1 MNDKALFI
9 PDEETML
16 AEGAKLAKSTQ
27 AGDVIFLQGELGAGK
42 TTLTRGFLRA
52 LGYKGIVK
60 SPTYTLLETFQLP
73 DILLYHFDL
82 YRLIRPEDIKEIGL
96 SDYLTEDAICLI
108 EWPEKAEGFL
118 PEPTVCCKIDVP
130 ENGVGRLLLITGT
143 K

>member
-1 MNDKALFI
+1 MNDKSLFI
-9 PDEETML
+9 PDEEAML

-27 AGDVIFLQGELGAGK
+27 AGNVIFLQGELGAGK

-108 EWPEKAEGFL
+108 EWPEKAKGFL

-130 ENGVGRLLLITGT
+130 ENGVGRLILITRC
-143 K
+143 